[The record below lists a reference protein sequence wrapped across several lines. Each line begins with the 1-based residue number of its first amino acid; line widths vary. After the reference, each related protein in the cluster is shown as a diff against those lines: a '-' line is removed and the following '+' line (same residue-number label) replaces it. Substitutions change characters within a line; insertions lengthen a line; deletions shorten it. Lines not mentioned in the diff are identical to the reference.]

1 MLSNEPAEQSES
13 VGLPSNVRK
22 PSLRTPHPDP
32 TLGHMSITIRL
43 KRNGPYLIGL
53 EEADQVVIL
62 DPDGNPCVP
71 EAGRSI
77 ALCRCGASSTKPFC
91 DKSHRRI
98 CFVDPPL
105 PEAVDPPKGPAS
117 Q

>member
-1 MLSNEPAEQSES
+1 
-13 VGLPSNVRK
+13 
-22 PSLRTPHPDP
+22 
-32 TLGHMSITIRL
+32 MSITIRL

-98 CFVDPPL
+98 CFVDPAL
-105 PEAVDPPKGPAS
+105 PESADPSAGPATP
-117 Q
+117 

>member
-1 MLSNEPAEQSES
+1 MSNEPAEQTQS
-13 VGLPSNVRK
+13 VGFPSNARK
-22 PSLRTPHPDP
+22 PSLRTPDPDP
-32 TLGHMSITIRL
+32 TLGLMSITIRL

-105 PEAVDPPKGPAS
+105 PEAVDPPAGQAP